1 MSLLWEGTKWAQ
13 MLWIFKFHKM
23 KKASEFSLK
32 KNLFVVV
39 CLKGLRALK
48 GALLE
53 WLGLG
58 SSRIGHW
65 MVNIRTKTNKS
76 TTRLGTKTMLSS
88 EIYQLVKQVS
98 GREFRELSKQNRL
111 GESFKFQSQA
121 IECIR
126 CDGQGRV
133 KNIKRFKNENWL

>member
-1 MSLLWEGTKWAQ
+1 
-13 MLWIFKFHKM
+13 
-23 KKASEFSLK
+23 
-32 KNLFVVV
+32 
-39 CLKGLRALK
+39 
-48 GALLE
+48 
-53 WLGLG
+53 
-58 SSRIGHW
+58 

-133 KNIKRFKNENWL
+133 